1 MPASALFAIK
11 KRKNR
16 YDQLE
21 STSDQV
27 DDAEQ
32 VEQAMLNESNS
43 QYVTLVNQSDDE
55 NKNAFENVNFFY
67 PTEDDE
73 TEKLD
78 DSSSSS
84 THCPI
89 DPLIVGEKQRRTP
102 PPIPARRQ
110 SNKDTEQQQ
119 QHHVVPPPIP
129 APPRRNDSRKGRKR
143 PTYLETSQSSMMMGN
158 QLFPTEI
165 AHRHLSASLT
175 LDSISTTEPML
186 IRTSVSHD
194 FGDTKTTDD
203 DIAQLLLPSA
213 SIHRQT
219 DSRIGH
225 HEGGGPLKKEEDD
238 YSDFEIIDLVLADD
252 SNGDSSS
259 DNNDD
264 RQNIKGSTN
273 NLADFDDVE
282 DAQLEEKIEQMTLT
296 QSSTV
301 DFANSPPDAIMDHHG
316 HHHGGD
322 EEEKGDFQT
331 EKLLKLTNDASIR
344 ALVKLPKSR
353 RQKFRTR
360 SNWAQVSLSIGAG
373 SCQVHNDDQQ
383 RGGRVIESVPFY
395 SDVQLSAI
403 CADYSSQHKIVYYVK
418 LLKVTYKSKRS
429 TTLTA
434 GDYSAYPSSS
444 DSPFGPF
451 VTRVRPLLKI
461 GSRDYRHCRHLASAL
476 NAALLQTGRISD
488 ETNLMTPSTNTRVI
502 IDVFDEVN
510 GQLDSNNQV
519 MSSAIETSLTL
530 LSFGV
535 DKLTIVLNDANA
547 DLSAFADSDDYQTHD
562 DNDSNAE
569 NDNKTTT
576 IEPLNIRTHS
586 TLADYDYDKQTGVLS
601 VDNPINGAKI
611 ELARFETRF
620 DASTANAMP
629 LTLKTEYAIVGGSK
643 SCAITSS
650 LHLNAKENIKNL
662 AIRLPIVPSWREA
675 IRADRAFTSIT
686 SGTYCIENDALVWSL
701 GSVTS
706 DDARQEFMSVKFATP
721 GQIPVMQ
728 AQVAACVLEF
738 ECDDTRLSRTRIRLM
753 NSNAEERNI
762 SHRSHYSL
770 RVGTTLRFTP

>member
-1 MPASALFAIK
+1 
-11 KRKNR
+11 
-16 YDQLE
+16 
-21 STSDQV
+21 
-27 DDAEQ
+27 
-32 VEQAMLNESNS
+32 
-43 QYVTLVNQSDDE
+43 
-55 NKNAFENVNFFY
+55 
-67 PTEDDE
+67 
-73 TEKLD
+73 
-78 DSSSSS
+78 
-84 THCPI
+84 
-89 DPLIVGEKQRRTP
+89 
-102 PPIPARRQ
+102 
-110 SNKDTEQQQ
+110 
-119 QHHVVPPPIP
+119 
-129 APPRRNDSRKGRKR
+129 
-143 PTYLETSQSSMMMGN
+143 MMGN

-165 AHRHLSASLT
+165 AHRRKFVHLENRCKMSHSDLSASLT

-344 ALVKLPKSR
+344 ALVKVRIKFLSALTTSITKLPKSR

-418 LLKVTYKSKRS
+418 LLKVTYKALVLLLS
-429 TTLTA
+429 TYCTFSNQFQTGKSQNAQQRLPRAITAHILPHLT
-434 GDYSAYPSSS
+434 
-444 DSPFGPF
+444 
-451 VTRVRPLLKI
+451 
-461 GSRDYRHCRHLASAL
+461 RHL
-476 NAALLQTGRISD
+476 
-488 ETNLMTPSTNTRVI
+488 V
-502 IDVFDEVN
+502 
-510 GQLDSNNQV
+510 
-519 MSSAIETSLTL
+519 
-530 LSFGV
+530 
-535 DKLTIVLNDANA
+535 
-547 DLSAFADSDDYQTHD
+547 
-562 DNDSNAE
+562 
-569 NDNKTTT
+569 
-576 IEPLNIRTHS
+576 
-586 TLADYDYDKQTGVLS
+586 
-601 VDNPINGAKI
+601 
-611 ELARFETRF
+611 
-620 DASTANAMP
+620 
-629 LTLKTEYAIVGGSK
+629 
-643 SCAITSS
+643 
-650 LHLNAKENIKNL
+650 HL
-662 AIRLPIVPSWREA
+662 
-675 IRADRAFTSIT
+675 
-686 SGTYCIENDALVWSL
+686 
-701 GSVTS
+701 
-706 DDARQEFMSVKFATP
+706 
-721 GQIPVMQ
+721 
-728 AQVAACVLEF
+728 
-738 ECDDTRLSRTRIRLM
+738 
-753 NSNAEERNI
+753 
-762 SHRSHYSL
+762 
-770 RVGTTLRFTP
+770 